1 MIILLKAVRIERREI
16 NFLPCKTMAP
26 LFFSRAIFFSG
37 GSEAEGAKSALNF
50 PCSGWGLASGGASGV
65 EKPPRNPDLI
75 SMSCGY
81 GRLGSAVNTAG
92 GGKEQLLVLE
102 QTSLCTVIDYDI
114 CLLCIIKTFTEW
126 RRPRLC

>member
-1 MIILLKAVRIERREI
+1 
-16 NFLPCKTMAP
+16 MAP

-65 EKPPRNPDLI
+65 ENPPRNPDLI

-81 GRLGSAVNTAG
+81 GRLGSAVNKPVE
-92 GGKEQLLVLE
+92 GKNNY
-102 QTSLCTVIDYDI
+102 LC
-114 CLLCIIKTFTEW
+114 
-126 RRPRLC
+126 